1 MIDSLPSG
9 PVCPAGP
16 FLVYRQAGILGRT
29 GLPAKHLVRG
39 RVVAN
44 RVRLTVVAA
53 LAMLN
58 VFTLGAGVTVAALL
72 PGRLALWQIPRVAA
86 VRVTLPAAV
95 LTPAV
100 SSGLLPT
107 SQGLAAELTPLA
119 RSRSLGPH
127 VGVVVTDLASG
138 AVLFARAAADPA
150 TPASSAKLATAVAA
164 LSVLGPSARFT
175 TRVVRG
181 PAPGSIV
188 LVGGGDPT
196 LAAGPA
202 PASDYP
208 QPATLAA
215 LAAQTARSLLA
226 HGQRSVRL
234 SYDVSLFSGPGLAPG
249 WPTGY
254 ITTGNVTP
262 ITSLEVDQ
270 GRLTRSGK
278 PEDADDPGNFRPRS
292 FTPASDAAA
301 AFASFLRAHGI
312 RVQGRAAP
320 GAAPAGAAPIASV
333 QSPYLSA
340 IVGWMLRE
348 SNNVIAENLAR
359 QVALRTG
366 RPASFAGAA
375 AAVTATVARL
385 GVARGIHL
393 VDGSGLS
400 PLDRVSPLALAELV
414 RLASGGGQAAL
425 RAAITGMPVAGFSGT
440 LAPGQ
445 SVFGNFGP
453 AALGAVQAK
462 TGNLS
467 RVVSLAGIVSD
478 ASGRLLAFAFMAD
491 QLPPGQLTQAAGA
504 IDAMA
509 TKLAG
514 CGCRS

>member
-1 MIDSLPSG
+1 M
-9 PVCPAGP
+9 
-16 FLVYRQAGILGRT
+16 
-29 GLPAKHLVRG
+29 
-39 RVVAN
+39 AN
-44 RVRLTVVAA
+44 RVRLTVLTA

-58 VFTLGAGVTVAALL
+58 VFTLGAGVAVAALL

-86 VRVTLPAAV
+86 VRVAAPAAV

-107 SQGLAAELTPLA
+107 GQGLTSELAPLIA
-119 RSRSLGPH
+119 SRSLGGH
-127 VGVVVTDLASG
+127 VGVVVTDLVSG
-138 AVLFARAAADPA
+138 SVLFGRAAATPA
-150 TPASSAKLATAVAA
+150 TPASSAKVATAVAA
-164 LSVLGPSARFT
+164 LSVLGPAARFT

-196 LAAGPA
+196 LSAGPV

-208 QPATLAA
+208 RPASLAVLAA
-215 LAAQTARSLLA
+215 KTARSLLA
-226 HGQRSVRL
+226 HGHRTVRL
-234 SYDVSLFSGPGLAPG
+234 AYDVSLFTGPAIAPG
-249 WPTGY
+249 WTTGY

-262 ITSLEVDQ
+262 ITPLEVDQ

-292 FTPASDAAA
+292 FAPASDAAGS
-301 AFASFLRAHGI
+301 FASFLRAHGI
-312 RVQGRAAP
+312 RVEGRVAP
-320 GAAPAGAAPIASV
+320 AAAPAGAATIASV
-333 QSPYLSA
+333 RSPYLSA

-359 QVALRTG
+359 QVALLTG

-375 AAVTATVARL
+375 AAVTAVAARL
-385 GVARGIHL
+385 GVRGGIHM

-400 PLDRVSPLALAELV
+400 PRDRISPMALAGLV
-414 RLASGGGQAAL
+414 RVAGGGRQAAL

-445 SVFGNFGP
+445 SVFGKFGP
-453 AALGAVQAK
+453 AALGTVQAK
-462 TGNLS
+462 TGNLT

-491 QLPPGQLTQAAGA
+491 RLPGGQLVHAAGV

-509 TKLAG
+509 TALAG

>member
-1 MIDSLPSG
+1 M
-9 PVCPAGP
+9 
-16 FLVYRQAGILGRT
+16 
-29 GLPAKHLVRG
+29 
-39 RVVAN
+39 
-44 RVRLTVVAA
+44 
-53 LAMLN
+53 
-58 VFTLGAGVTVAALL
+58 
-72 PGRLALWQIPRVAA
+72 
-86 VRVTLPAAV
+86 

-100 SSGLLPT
+100 SAGALPT
-107 SQGLAAELTPLA
+107 SQGLISELSPLMA
-119 RSRSLGPH
+119 SRSLGPH

-138 AVLFARAAADPA
+138 RVLFARAATTPA
-150 TPASSAKLATAVAA
+150 TPASSAKVATAVAA
-164 LSVLGPSARFT
+164 LAVLGPAARFT
-175 TRVVRG
+175 TRVVHG
-181 PAPGSIV
+181 PSPGSVI

-196 LAAGPA
+196 LAAGRA

-208 QPATLAA
+208 QPATLAS
-215 LAAQTARSLLA
+215 LARKTARSLRA

-234 SYDVSLFSGPGLAPG
+234 GYDVSLYTGPLMAPG
-249 WPTGY
+249 WTTSY

-270 GRLTRSGK
+270 GRLTAAGK
-278 PEDADDPGNFRPRS
+278 PEDADNPVNFRSRS
-292 FTPASDAAA
+292 FTPAAGAAA
-301 AFASFLRAHGI
+301 AFASSLRAQGI
-312 RVQGRAAP
+312 RVLGGVSATTAPKAA
-320 GAAPAGAAPIASV
+320 ATIASV
-333 QSPYLSA
+333 RSPSLSA

-359 QVALRTG
+359 QVALRAG

-375 AAVTATVARL
+375 SAVTAIAAQL
-385 GVARGIHL
+385 GVRSGIHM

-400 PLDRVSPLALAELV
+400 PRDRISPMALAGLV
-414 RLASGGGQAAL
+414 RVAGGRQAAL

-453 AALGAVQAK
+453 AALGTVQAK
-462 TGNLS
+462 TGNLT

-491 QLPPGQLTQAAGA
+491 RLPGGQLVHAAGV

-509 TKLAG
+509 TALAG